1 MLNVVSVQTMRD
13 FDRCMIN
20 DVGID
25 GMLLME
31 TAARAAAES
40 VIKHEGRC
48 VVLIGPGNNGGD
60 GIALIRILKLLG
72 REATGLLLC
81 DPAKFRGDALKNYQI
96 AVKCGLPFTD
106 ETDCIKNADI
116 IVDAVFGTGLS
127 KSIEGKARQA
137 IEIANSSDAYRIA
150 VDIPSG
156 INGDTGEIMGIAFNA
171 DETVTFQCIKRGL
184 LLTKEREKIGKL
196 ITAPIAVPPEKYAET
211 LEREQLIDF
220 DFVNG
225 LLPERKIVSNK
236 GSYGKALLIVGS
248 AGMTGA
254 AIMCANACLR
264 AGAGLTKVFAEEQTL
279 NALSA
284 VPEIMTVRDITD
296 GSENGNKNKTRNGN
310 EDCEISDALYNAL
323 EWADAVGIGCGTG
336 NDKNIYKKLI
346 AALKTGKP
354 TVIDADGLNCMD
366 EYAKSLLNE
375 NCIIT
380 PHPGE
385 MARLIKKDTAYV
397 LSDPVGIAE
406 RFANKYGCVV
416 LLKSAVTVIAKP
428 EKGSQSRIRYNTSG
442 NTGLAKGGSGD
453 TLTGIITALLAQ
465 KLEPFDAASCGAYLL
480 GTSAEEAYKLLK
492 TRLLT
497 ASDAAD
503 ALALLIH

>member
-127 KSIEGKARQA
+127 KPIDGKARQA

-254 AIMCANACLR
+254 AVMCANACLR
-264 AGAGLTKVFAEEQTL
+264 AGAGLTKVFAEQQTL
-279 NALSA
+279 NALFA
-284 VPEIMTVRDITD
+284 VPEIMTVEEDKA
-296 GSENGNKNKTRNGN
+296 GNTVEG
-310 EDCEISDALYNAL
+310 AL

-336 NDKNIYKKLI
+336 NDENIYKKLI

-354 TVIDADGLNCMD
+354 AVIDADGLNCMD

-480 GTSAEEAYKLLK
+480 GASAEEAYKLLK